1 MDKEKCISEEQWVF
15 RYARVDKGVGCF
27 VIEGLN
33 REKKERPTMISER
46 QVGFDVGFQLPTN

>member
-1 MDKEKCISEEQWVF
+1 M
-15 RYARVDKGVGCF
+15 DKGVGCF

-33 REKKERPTMISER
+33 KEKKERPTMISER